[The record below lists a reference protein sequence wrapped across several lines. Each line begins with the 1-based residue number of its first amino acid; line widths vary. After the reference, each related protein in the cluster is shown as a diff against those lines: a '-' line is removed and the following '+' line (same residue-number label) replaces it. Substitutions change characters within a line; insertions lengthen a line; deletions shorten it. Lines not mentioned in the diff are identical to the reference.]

1 MPLSRLLILVVSLL
15 ILLGLSIW
23 LITAISGL
31 YTQVAWMASPFLA
44 NILLFLIMGL
54 LGLGIYAF
62 FYYLKPFKIRTSK
75 SKKRRSRPKVPVEK
89 TAAAEVSLNAIRQ
102 QLDQIQDQV
111 TKQALLERSEEIKT
125 ALSQGDLRIV
135 VFGTGSAGKTSLV
148 NSLMGRIVGQ
158 VSAPMG
164 TTATG
169 ETYQLKLQG
178 LSREIQITDTP
189 GILEAGEI
197 GSQRAEMARSLATE
211 ADLLLFVVDNDLR
224 QSESQPLKILAEIGK
239 RSLLVFNKT
248 DLYTEPDQ
256 NQILNRLKQRVKDV
270 IHPQDVI
277 PVAAAPQVVTLPH
290 GEQVQPDPEILPLI
304 DRMVAVLRT
313 EGEDLMADNIL
324 LQSQRLGEEARQLIE
339 NQRKKQAEK
348 IINRY
353 QWIGA
358 GVVAATPLPGIDL
371 LATAAVNTQMVIEIG
386 KIYGCELNA
395 DRGRELAISLAK
407 TLGSLGIVKGAI
419 QLITTALHLHIGTL
433 VVGKGIQG
441 ITTAYLTRIAGKSF
455 IEYFRQ
461 DQDWGDGGIT
471 EVVQQQFQLIR
482 KEAFVKQFVKDAII
496 RVIEPLKQQLS
507 NDELEDEL
515 EAETEEL
522 EPLEIPLPSPPQPQL
537 QENDWDTPNSLQKD
551 W

>member
-15 ILLGLSIW
+15 IILGLSIW
-23 LITAISGL
+23 LITAMSGL
-31 YTQVAWMASPFLA
+31 YTQVAWIAGPFLA

-62 FYYLKPFKIRTSK
+62 FYYLKPFKIWTPK
-75 SKKRRSRPKVPVEK
+75 HKKRRPRPQIPVEK
-89 TAAAEVSLNAIRQ
+89 SAAAEVSLNAIRQ
-102 QLDQIQDQV
+102 QLDQIQDRV
-111 TKQALLERSEEIKT
+111 AKQALFQRSEEIQT
-125 ALSQGDLRIV
+125 TLSQGDLRIV

-148 NSLMGRIVGQ
+148 NSLIGRIVGK

-164 TTATG
+164 TTAAG

-178 LSREIQITDTP
+178 LSREIKITDTP

-197 GSQRAEMARSLATE
+197 GSKRAEIARSLATE

-239 RSLLVFNKT
+239 RSLLVFNKI
-248 DLYTEPDQ
+248 DLYTESDQ
-256 NQILNRLKQRVKDV
+256 NLILNRLKERVKDV
-270 IHPQDVI
+270 IYPQDVI
-277 PVAAAPQVVTLPH
+277 PVAAAPQALTLPQ
-290 GEQVQPDPEILPLI
+290 GERVQPDPEILPLI
-304 DRMVAVLRT
+304 DRIVAVLRT
-313 EGEDLMADNIL
+313 DGEDLMADNIL

-358 GVVAATPLPGIDL
+358 GVVAATPLPGVDL

-386 KIYGCELNA
+386 KVYGCEINA
-395 DRGRELAISLAK
+395 EHGRELAISLAK

-419 QLITTALHLHIGTL
+419 QLITTALHFHIGTI
-433 VVGKGIQG
+433 VVGKAIQG

-482 KEAFVKQFVKDAII
+482 KEEFVKQFVKDAIV
-496 RVIEPLKQQLS
+496 RVIEPLKLQFS
-507 NDELEDEL
+507 RDELEDE
-515 EAETEEL
+515 TENL
-522 EPLEIPLPSPPQPQL
+522 EPLEIPLSFPPQPQR

>member
-15 ILLGLSIW
+15 ILLGLFIW

-31 YTQVAWMASPFLA
+31 YTQVAWLAGPFLA
-44 NILLFLIMGL
+44 NILLFLIMGA

-62 FYYLKPFKIRTSK
+62 FYYLKPFKIRTAK
-75 SKKRRSRPKVPVEK
+75 QKKRRPRPQIPVEK
-89 TAAAEVSLNAIRQ
+89 SAAAEVSLNAIRQ
-102 QLDQIQDQV
+102 QLDQIQDRV

-148 NSLMGRIVGQ
+148 NSLIGRIVGQ

-164 TTATG
+164 TTAAG
-169 ETYQLKLQG
+169 ETYPLKLQG

-248 DLYTEPDQ
+248 DLYTESDQ
-256 NQILNRLKQRVKDV
+256 KLILNRLKQRVKDV
-270 IHPQDVI
+270 IHPEDVMA
-277 PVAAAPQVVTLPH
+277 VAAAPQVVTLPQ

-304 DRMVAVLRT
+304 DRIVAVLRT
-313 EGEDLMADNIL
+313 EGEDLMVDNIL

-339 NQRKKQAEK
+339 TQRKKQAEK

-386 KIYGCELNA
+386 KVYGCELNA

-433 VVGKGIQG
+433 VVGKAIQG

-482 KEAFVKQFVKDAII
+482 KEEFVKQFIKDAIV
-496 RVIEPLKQQLS
+496 RVIEPLTLQLS
-507 NDELEDEL
+507 AEELEDEP
-515 EAETEEL
+515 EEL
-522 EPLEIPLPSPPQPQL
+522 EPLEMPLSSPPQPQL

>member
-15 ILLGLSIW
+15 ILLGVFIW

-44 NILLFLIMGL
+44 NLLLFLIMGL

-62 FYYLKPFKIRTSK
+62 FYYLKPFKIRHPK
-75 SKKRRSRPKVPVEK
+75 QKKHRPKPQIPIEK
-89 TAAAEVSLNAIRQ
+89 SAAAEVSLNAIGQ
-102 QLDQIQDQV
+102 QLDQIQDRV
-111 TKQALLERSEEIKT
+111 AKQALLERSEEIKT
-125 ALSQGDLRIV
+125 ALSQGDLRVV

-148 NSLMGRIVGQ
+148 NSLMGRIVGE

-164 TTATG
+164 TTSAG
-169 ETYQLKLQG
+169 ETYQLKLKR
-178 LSREIQITDTP
+178 LSRNIQITDTP
-189 GILEAGEI
+189 GILEAGVM
-197 GSQRAEMARSLATE
+197 GSQRAEIARNSATE

-224 QSESQPLKILAEIGK
+224 QSESQPLNILAEIGK

-248 DLYTEPDQ
+248 DLYPESDKII
-256 NQILNRLKQRVKDV
+256 ILNRLKQRVKDV
-270 IHPQDVI
+270 INPLDVI
-277 PVAAAPQVVTLPH
+277 AIAAAPQAVQLPT
-290 GEQVQPDPEILPLI
+290 GELIQPDAEILPLI
-304 DRMVAVLRT
+304 DRMVAILRQ
-313 EGEDLMADNIL
+313 EGEDLIADNIL
-324 LQSQRLGEEARQLIE
+324 LQSQRLGEEARQVIE
-339 NQRKKQAEK
+339 NQRRKQAEK

-353 QWIGA
+353 QWISA
-358 GVVAATPLPGIDL
+358 GVVAATPLPGVDL

-407 TLGSLGIVKGAI
+407 TLGSLGVVKGAI

-433 VVGKGIQG
+433 IVGKAIQG

-482 KEAFVKQFVKDAII
+482 KQEFVKQFVKDAII
-496 RVIEPLKQQLS
+496 RVIEPLKLHLS
-507 NDELEDEL
+507 PDELE
-515 EAETEEL
+515 EEVEDL
-522 EPLEIPLPSPPQPQL
+522 EPLEIPQKL
-537 QENDWDTPNSLQKD
+537 QTLETDWDQPNSLQKD

>member
-15 ILLGLSIW
+15 ILLSVFIW

-31 YTQVAWMASPFLA
+31 YTQVAWIASPFLA
-44 NILLFLIMGL
+44 NLLLFLIMGL

-62 FYYLKPFKIRTSK
+62 FYYLKPFKIRRPQQK
-75 SKKRRSRPKVPVEK
+75 ERRSKPQIPIEK
-89 TAAAEVSLNAIRQ
+89 SAAAEVSLNAINQ
-102 QLDQIQDQV
+102 QLNQIQDQV
-111 TKQALLERSEEIKT
+111 TKQALLARSDEIKT
-125 ALSQGDLRIV
+125 ALLQGDLRVV

-148 NSLMGRIVGQ
+148 NSLIGRIVGE

-164 TTATG
+164 TTSAG
-169 ETYQLKLQG
+169 ETYQLNLQG
-178 LSREIQITDTP
+178 LPRNIQITDTP
-189 GILEAGEI
+189 GILEAGEF
-197 GSQRAEMARSLATE
+197 GSQRAEIARNLATE

-224 QSESQPLKILAEIGK
+224 QSEYQPLKILAEIGK

-248 DLYTEPDQ
+248 DLYPEADQ
-256 NQILNRLKQRVKDV
+256 NIILNHLKETVKDV
-270 IHPQDVI
+270 INSEDI
-277 PVAAAPQVVTLPH
+277 IAIAAAPQSVNLPT
-290 GEQVQPDPEILPLI
+290 GERIQPDPEVLPLI
-304 DRMVAVLRT
+304 DRIVAVLRS
-313 EGEDLMADNIL
+313 EGEDLIADNIL
-324 LQSQRLGEEARQLIE
+324 LQSQRLGESTRQLIE
-339 NQRKKQAEK
+339 NQRRKQAEK
-348 IINRY
+348 IVSRY
-353 QWIGA
+353 QWICA
-358 GVVAATPLPGIDL
+358 GVVAATPLPGVDL

-419 QLITTALHLHIGTL
+419 QLMTTALHFHVGTL
-433 VVGKGIQG
+433 IFAKAIQG

-482 KEAFVKQFVKDAII
+482 KEEFIKQFVKDALI

-507 NDELEDEL
+507 PDELAE
-515 EAETEEL
+515 ETENL
-522 EPLEIPLPSPPQPQL
+522 EHSEVPLSPPPQL
-537 QENDWDTPNSLQKD
+537 QTLENDWDNPNSLQKD